1 VGVGQ
6 ISGDQNMRSK
16 LFGSQDR
23 KYSKKVQEI
32 KTIILVSF
40 SGDRIDQKVNA

>member
-1 VGVGQ
+1 
-6 ISGDQNMRSK
+6 MRSK

-32 KTIILVSF
+32 ETIILSVF
-40 SGDRIDQKVNA
+40 QEIKLTKKVNA